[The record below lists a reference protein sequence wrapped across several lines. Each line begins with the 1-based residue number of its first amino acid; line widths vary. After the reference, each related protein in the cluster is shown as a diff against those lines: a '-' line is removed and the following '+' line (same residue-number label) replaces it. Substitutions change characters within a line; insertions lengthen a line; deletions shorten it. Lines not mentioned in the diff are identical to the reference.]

1 MRFAKAL
8 TALAEGGMI
17 LVSPPVE
24 KILDGALDQLSNSM
38 KGVERL
44 NVPRLVHMGALV
56 FKVSTWSY
64 FVLLHEKKNRNID
77 FVSFVSMFIN

>member
-1 MRFAKAL
+1 
-8 TALAEGGMI
+8 MI

>member
-1 MRFAKAL
+1 VRFAKAL